1 MLFAVINKGKT
12 GASSLE
18 ALRERQTRREA
29 GTQSYGPHQE
39 AAGLPNRA
47 RELVGAP
54 QRKETAHLEAP
65 TNGYVDFGDEAAGP
79 KGSEA
84 ANPT

>member
-1 MLFAVINKGKT
+1 MARGRIR
-12 GASSLE
+12 

-29 GTQSYGPHQE
+29 RAQSYGPHEE

-65 TNGYVDFGDEAAGP
+65 NSYVDFSDEAAGP